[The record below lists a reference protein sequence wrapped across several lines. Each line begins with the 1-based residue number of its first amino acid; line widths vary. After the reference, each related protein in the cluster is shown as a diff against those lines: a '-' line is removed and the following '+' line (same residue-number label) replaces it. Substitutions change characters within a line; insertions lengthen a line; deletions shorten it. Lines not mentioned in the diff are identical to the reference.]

1 MPILTKD
8 FLDSEFPE
16 PDGKFPNP
24 EPVPAEAAEPEVDM
38 SRDVVGPMGSAINSE
53 EEI

>member
-8 FLDSEFPE
+8 FLDSEFPD
-16 PDGKFPNP
+16 PDGKFSKP
-24 EPVPAEAAEPEVDM
+24 EPVPVEPAKPEVDM

-53 EEI
+53 